1 MAAVPC
7 VRRCSPRH
15 VGPLPDP
22 HAEEGFSLLE
32 ALVALVILT
41 VALMALAQVL
51 FAGLA
56 IASTSTRNLVARE
69 KAREAI
75 ESVHTA
81 RDTHTIL
88 WAQIRNVVAPV
99 TCPNGMT
106 GVGGG
111 VFENGEL
118 DMLSAGPDGLVG
130 TADDAGVEAT
140 PGPDNVL
147 GTADD
152 VPLLGYTR
160 QIIICDVDSNPDLRQ
175 INVVIGYDGSS
186 VFGERRRQYRLT
198 TLISRFS

>member
-1 MAAVPC
+1 MMPC
-7 VRRCSPRH
+7 P
-15 VGPLPDP
+15 VGRPQPGQR
-22 HAEEGFSLLE
+22 ASEAGFSLME
-32 ALVALVILT
+32 AIIAMLILT

-51 FAGLA
+51 YAGLA
-56 IASTSTRNLVARE
+56 IASTSTPNLVARE

-88 WAQIRNVVAPV
+88 WAQIRNVEAPE
-99 TCPNGMT
+99 TCPDGMT
-106 GVGGG
+106 GEGGG

-118 DMLSAGPDGLVG
+118 DMLAAGPDGLVG
-130 TADDAGVEAT
+130 TADDEGVEVT
-140 PGPDNVL
+140 PGPDNIL
-147 GTADD
+147 GTDDD

-160 QIIICDVDSNPDLRQ
+160 QIVICDVDDNPDLRQ
-175 INVVIGYDGSS
+175 ITVVIGFDGSG